1 MQLVGCLLFAA
12 YAVAQF
18 VAAIWGL
25 ETYVGWLAVPII
37 AVCIYF
43 RFSLPVTICAFLGAK
58 NEWGW
63 HWFAAL
69 IFVAPGLLLIVP
81 AILSAVVETITN
93 RVRRQTT

>member
-1 MQLVGCLLFAA
+1 MQVLGCIFFAA

-37 AVCIYF
+37 VISLYF
-43 RFSLPVTICAFLGAK
+43 RFSLPVTIFAFLGAK
-58 NEWGW
+58 NDWGW
-63 HWFAAL
+63 HWLVAL

-81 AILSAVVETITN
+81 AILSSVIEAGSKA
-93 RVRRQTT
+93 VRRPAP